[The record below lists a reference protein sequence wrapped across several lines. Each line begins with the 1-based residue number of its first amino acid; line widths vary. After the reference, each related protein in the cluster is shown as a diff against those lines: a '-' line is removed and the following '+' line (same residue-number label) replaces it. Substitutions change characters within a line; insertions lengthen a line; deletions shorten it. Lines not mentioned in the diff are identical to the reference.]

1 VFGMG
6 CWWRAK
12 FVFVL
17 IASMCLSFAPAFAAQ
32 FPPMTPEQLVRETV
46 ANEVKAGQDGLH
58 FMFRNRKETPAGS
71 QTRLLVQTSQ
81 AMARLII
88 ANNDRPL
95 SPQERSAEEQ
105 RLIFLASNPEEL
117 RRKQQKEKEDA
128 DRVARI
134 VRALPDAF
142 VYEYAATET
151 GRPGVG
157 KPGDE
162 LVRLKFRP
170 NPKYN
175 PPTRVEQVLTGMMGT
190 LLIDS
195 TSKRI
200 ANIDGTLFKDV
211 SFGWGILGHLDK
223 GGEFQVDQGEV
234 GQGAYEVTRMRLNFT
249 GKLLLFKGIVIK
261 FTEVYSNFQP
271 VPPNLTFAQAI
282 ELLKQ
287 QDVPVAKQ
295 TSQPTKR

>member
-1 VFGMG
+1 MHMG
-6 CWWRAK
+6 RWWGIKPWAMLLLS
-12 FVFVL
+12 VGL
-17 IASMCLSFAPAFAAQ
+17 PIAPTFAAQ
-32 FPPMTPEQLVRETV
+32 PADLPPDQLVRQTV
-46 ANEVKAGQDGLH
+46 ANEVKAGDTSRH
-58 FMFRNRKETPAGS
+58 FMFRNRKESPAGS

-95 SPQERSAEEQ
+95 SPEERKIEEQ

-117 RRKQQKEKEDA
+117 KRKQQKEREDA
-128 DRVARI
+128 DRVTRI

-142 VYEYAATET
+142 LYEYQGKEA
-151 GRPGVG
+151 GRAGVG
-157 KPGDE
+157 KNGDE

-190 LLIDS
+190 LLIDANS
-195 TSKRI
+195 RRI

-223 GGEFQVDQGEV
+223 GGQFEVDQGEV
-234 GQGAYEVTRMRLNFT
+234 GGDAYEVTRMRLNFT

-271 VPPNLTFAQAI
+271 VPSNLTFAQAI

-287 QDVPVAKQ
+287 QETAFAKGSSAPNSKQ
-295 TSQPTKR
+295 

>member
-1 VFGMG
+1 MVS
-6 CWWRAK
+6 WWGIKPFAILLLSLG
-12 FVFVL
+12 FSAA
-17 IASMCLSFAPAFAAQ
+17 ASVATQPADL
-32 FPPMTPEQLVRETV
+32 PPDQLVRQTV
-46 ANEVKAGQDGLH
+46 ANEVKAADASPH
-58 FMFRNRKETPAGS
+58 FMFRNRKESPAGS

-95 SPQERSAEEQ
+95 SPDERKMEEQ

-117 RRKQQKEKEDA
+117 KRKQEKEKEDA
-128 DRVARI
+128 DRVTRI

-142 VYEYAATET
+142 LYEYQGKEA
-151 GRPGVG
+151 GRVGVG
-157 KPGDE
+157 KTGDE
-162 LVRLKFRP
+162 LVRLKFHP

-175 PPTRVEQVLTGMMGT
+175 PPTRVEQVLTGMTGT
-190 LLIDS
+190 LLIDAS
-195 TSKRI
+195 SRRI

-223 GGEFQVDQGEV
+223 GGKFEVDQGEV
-234 GQGAYEVTRMRLNFT
+234 GENAYEVTRMHLNFT

-261 FTEVYSNFQP
+261 FNEVYTNFQP
-271 VPPNLTFAQAI
+271 VPSNLTFAQAI

-287 QDVPVAKQ
+287 RETFVNG
-295 TSQPTKR
+295 TSQPSGKR